1 MRGPK
6 RDILV
11 VVKDQYLSEQDIEQE
26 VQCLNEML
34 RVTETQ
40 EEFCKAHELV
50 DRNRITNRPQ
60 KIVKAIQFSELQPFR
75 FLINKN

>member
-11 VVKDQYLSEQDIEQE
+11 IVKDQYLSDQDIEQE
-26 VQCLNEML
+26 VQYLNEML
-34 RVTETQ
+34 RVTETHA
-40 EEFCKAHELV
+40 EFCKAHELV
-50 DRNRITNRPQ
+50 NRNHITNRPR
-60 KIVKAIQFSELQPFR
+60 KILKAIRFTELQPFR

>member
-11 VVKDQYLSEQDIEQE
+11 VVKNQYLSEQDIEQE

-34 RVTETQ
+34 RITETH

-50 DRNRITNRPQ
+50 DRNCITNRSK
-60 KIVKAIQFSELQPFR
+60 KIIKAIQFSELQPFR

>member
-26 VQCLNEML
+26 VQYLNEML
-34 RVTETQ
+34 RITETQ

-50 DRNRITNRPQ
+50 DRNRITNRSK
-60 KIVKAIQFSELQPFR
+60 KIIKAIQFSELQPFR

>member
-11 VVKDQYLSEQDIEQE
+11 VVKNQYLSEQDIEQE

-34 RVTETQ
+34 RITETQ

-60 KIVKAIQFSELQPFR
+60 KILRVIRFAELPAFR
-75 FLINKN
+75 FLLNKN